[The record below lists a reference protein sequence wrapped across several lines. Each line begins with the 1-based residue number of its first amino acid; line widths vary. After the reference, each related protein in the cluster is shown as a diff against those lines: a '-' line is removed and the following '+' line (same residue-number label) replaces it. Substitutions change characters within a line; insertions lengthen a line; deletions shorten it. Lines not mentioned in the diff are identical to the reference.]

1 MSPVL
6 SISRG
11 ADHDVS
17 MGVAAGGLNAP
28 PSRMRRLTRA
38 QEEALL
44 RQRGLLAPTPWWQ
57 GASWTCDDDDDD
69 DDDLPEP
76 EEDDDDIE
84 PEPAVI
90 PVVPDRVHG
99 ADFLIDIYSRLMRDR
114 IVFVD
119 GVVSDSVA
127 RRVVS
132 SLLYL
137 AGENPQGEISLYING
152 SGGSVTAGLAIVD
165 TMRSVPCPISTV
177 IMGVAPSMSSVIAA
191 AGTTGR
197 RFALR
202 HAWNLMHQGRYTGY
216 VQGQATDIEI
226 EARRMLRLEDQCNR
240 IYADATGK
248 PMEQIARDCER
259 DLWLDSADMLAY
271 GLVDRILDTLP
282 AAGAAH

>member
-6 SISRG
+6 SILQG
-11 ADHDVS
+11 AE
-17 MGVAAGGLNAP
+17 GGAP
-28 PSRMRRLTRA
+28 RLTRA
-38 QEEALL
+38 AEEALL
-44 RQRGLLAPTPWWQ
+44 RQRGLLAPALWWQ
-57 GASWTCDDDDDD
+57 GATWTCDDDDD

-76 EEDDDDIE
+76 EEEEEEHE

-99 ADFLIDIYSRLMRDR
+99 AEFLIDIYSRLMRDR

-282 AAGAAH
+282 AAGAAPGAAN

>member
-1 MSPVL
+1 VTGAAARTMSPVL
-6 SISRG
+6 SI
-11 ADHDVS
+11 
-17 MGVAAGGLNAP
+17 
-28 PSRMRRLTRA
+28 TRA
-38 QEEALL
+38 TDAGVPGVPVPRTRAAEEALL
-44 RQRGLLAPTPWWQ
+44 RARGLLAPTLWWQ
-57 GASWTCDDDDDD
+57 GATWTCDDDDDD
-69 DDDLPEP
+69 DMPEP
-76 EEDDDDIE
+76 EEDDDDEE
-84 PEPAVI
+84 PVPALI

-99 ADFLIDIYSRLMRDR
+99 NDFLIDIYSRLMRDR

-132 SLLYL
+132 SILYL

-177 IMGVAPSMSSVIAA
+177 ILGVAPSMSSVIAA
-191 AGTTGR
+191 AGATGR

-226 EARRMLRLEDQCNR
+226 EARRMLRLEEQCNR

-282 AAGAAH
+282 AAGAAPGAAN

>member
-11 ADHDVS
+11 AGD
-17 MGVAAGGLNAP
+17 AAAA
-28 PSRMRRLTRA
+28 RLPQATRA
-38 QEEALL
+38 EEEALL
-44 RQRGLLAPTPWWQ
+44 RARGLLAPALWWQ
-57 GASWTCDDDDDD
+57 GSAWTCDDDDDEEEET
-69 DDDLPEP
+69 PEP
-76 EEDDDDIE
+76 EEDDDEDE
-84 PEPAVI
+84 PLPASV

-99 ADFLIDIYSRLMRDR
+99 DDFLIDIYSRLMRDR

-119 GVVSDSVA
+119 GVVTDAVA

-132 SLLYL
+132 SMLYL
-137 AGENPQGEISLYING
+137 ASESPQAEISLYVNG
-152 SGGSVTAGLAIVD
+152 AGGSVTAGLAIVD
-165 TMRSVPCPISTV
+165 TMRSVPCPVSTV
-177 IMGVAPSMSSVIAA
+177 ILGVAPSMSSVIAA
-191 AGTTGR
+191 AGATGR

-202 HAWNLMHQGRYTGY
+202 HAWNLMHQGRYTGV

-226 EARRMLRLEDQCNR
+226 EARRMMRLEEQCNR

-282 AAGAAH
+282 AAGAAPGAAH

>member
-11 ADHDVS
+11 AGEGAS
-17 MGVAAGGLNAP
+17 
-28 PSRMRRLTRA
+28 PSRLNRA

-44 RQRGLLAPTPWWQ
+44 RQRGLLAPALWWQ
-57 GASWTCDDDDDD
+57 GATWTCDDDDDD
-69 DDDLPEP
+69 DEEEMPEP
-76 EEDDDDIE
+76 EEDDDED
-84 PEPAVI
+84 EPAPGII

-119 GVVSDSVA
+119 GVVSDPVA

-165 TMRSVPCPISTV
+165 TMRSVPCPVSTV

-282 AAGAAH
+282 AAGAAPGAAN